1 MGPRPRRQVPQSFL
15 SDDGKRQEEDE
26 ILRIGYKKG
35 WSTLDLPMLVAIGLV
50 KDCNRSLVM
59 DNNR

>member
-26 ILRIGYKKG
+26 TLRIGYKKG
-35 WSTLDLPMLVAIGLV
+35 WSALDLPMFVGVLMVIG
-50 KDCNRSLVM
+50 KQS
-59 DNNR
+59 